1 LRLHWLRSHR
11 QGKVRK
17 DLHTALLSLSVSSKV
32 DLPAAPL
39 PSFSPPSIIS
49 TDVSVE
55 QVALL
60 AQQNTLPEPTL
71 DLSLLS
77 YSPPPPP
84 SLSAA
89 YTNNQQP
96 STAHNSSSGS
106 AAAAATATA
115 AVMQRSASISTSA
128 TVVAPPPDDPWMTGP
143 RYAGAGVGATP
154 FGVGGIN
161 GGGGG
166 VAPPSSVSGTGLP
179 SGWWKRQEKV
189 TVQFS
194 GQQGFVL
201 NRYMVYGISTE
212 VRRCPVLSFI
222 LFSLIVIVLVGVG
235 GHHSVVARCIGDT
248 PNSRSCGIV
257 WFVDILSVY
266 CRSCLPN
273 ELGVRDWN
281 CLFVVWRYSSSTFSF
296 LLADEMFLEQRRYDI
311 LYPSALAC

>member
-1 LRLHWLRSHR
+1 M
-11 QGKVRK
+11 
-17 DLHTALLSLSVSSKV
+17 
-32 DLPAAPL
+32 
-39 PSFSPPSIIS
+39 
-49 TDVSVE
+49 E

-77 YSPPPPP
+77 YSAAPPA

-89 YTNNQQP
+89 YTNNQHT
-96 STAHNSSSGS
+96 STAHNSGSGS
-106 AAAAATATA
+106 AAAT
-115 AVMQRSASISTSA
+115 VVVRSSASTSTSA
-128 TVVAPPPDDPWMTGP
+128 TVVNLPPDDPWMTGA
-143 RYAGAGVGATP
+143 RYTGAGVGAGAGASP
-154 FGVGGIN
+154 IGIN

-189 TVQFS
+189 TVQFA

-201 NRYMVYGISTE
+201 NRYMVYGISAE
-212 VRRCPVLSFI
+212 VRRCFVLLFFI
-222 LFSLIVIVLVGVG
+222 LADCNTLDFGVFFWFCFG
-235 GHHSVVARCIGDT
+235 GHHHSEVAQCIGDT
-248 PNSRSCGIV
+248 PNSLSCGIV

-281 CLFVVWRYSSSTFSF
+281 WFIWSVGGILIDIFFS
-296 LLADEMFLEQRRYDI
+296 R
-311 LYPSALAC
+311 